1 MRVHVIVTAPAT
13 SGAATELLARH
24 ADDDLVVVAPLLLDR
39 LHRWTSDDRRARAS
53 AAVRLTGWLDAL
65 ASLGCVAEGR
75 LGADGPAQAI
85 DDAMAVAHTVVVFR
99 SAVAEAQHEVVRGDA
114 REQERVDPV
123 ENAAVAA

>member
-1 MRVHVIVTAPAT
+1 MGTKRPYTGRVK
-13 SGAATELLARH
+13 R
-24 ADDDLVVVAPLLLDR
+24 VAL
-39 LHRWTSDDRRARAS
+39 
-53 AAVRLTGWLDAL
+53 
-65 ASLGCVAEGR
+65 
-75 LGADGPAQAI
+75 LGATGSIGRQAI